1 VPRTGRRPGES
12 GSRERILATARTHF
26 ARDGYDGATIRS
38 IAASARVDGALVMH
52 FFGSKEHL
60 FIEAMRLPEDPV
72 RSIPTLVGPG
82 VEGLGERLAEFFLDQ
97 WEGPNGGQFIALVR
111 SVATNEKA
119 AEMLRGFISREV
131 LARVVAGLGKDVP
144 KERVALAASHLV
156 GVALLRYIIKLE
168 PLASMDR
175 RALAREVGPVIQQ
188 YFSGDPRRGRS
199 ARTTRR

>member
-12 GSRERILATARTHF
+12 GSRERILTTARAHF
-26 ARDGYDGATIRS
+26 ARDGYDGATIRG

-60 FIEAMRLPEDPV
+60 FIEAMRFPDDPV

-97 WEGPNGGQFIALVR
+97 WEGPNGSQFIALVR

-144 KERVALAASHLV
+144 KQRVALAASHLV

-168 PLASMDR
+168 PIASMDR
-175 RALAREVGPVIQQ
+175 RVLAHEVGPVIQQ
-188 YFSGDPRRGRS
+188 YFSAKAPARRGGRS
-199 ARTTRR
+199 QR